1 MKTRTI
7 LLISAA
13 AIFSLSLKASSQQAP
28 PLIPPD
34 ERYKA
39 DILLIVA
46 HPDDETMISS
56 YLARAIFD
64 QHKRLAV
71 IYGTRGDGGGNS
83 VGQEQAAALGAVRE
97 IEARRALA
105 SWGVM
110 NVWFLG
116 APDTPGQDVLRS
128 LETWRHGAALEQV
141 VRLVRLTR
149 PEVIL
154 TWLPAYVAGE
164 NHDDHQ
170 AAAVLATEA
179 FDSAGDPTVFPS
191 QVSPPR
197 ERIRI
202 SNLTEG
208 LRVWQPKKI
217 YYFSDAAHTEFLE
230 GKGPR
235 YALTDVSPSRKVPYG
250 RLAAEAA
257 REHQT
262 QGEVAQLAKQAL
274 ETGNLGA
281 LEGLGGFV
289 FGKSLVK
296 GTATGDIFEGVTT
309 AEPVAFSPVR
319 GYKPEPRAGVSF
331 ELGGPWAF
339 YREFWRAH
347 NLDHLARLVSP
358 EVSIASGQLLN
369 VPLVIRNDT
378 DRAIDAKLT
387 TGLISGWTER
397 TRFASY
403 SVPARESYPVQ
414 LVLVA
419 PGGRA
424 KEWHELKWK
433 IEVDGKPAGA
443 VTLRV
448 LISTGGL
455 PQ

>member
-1 MKTRTI
+1 MKAKRI
-7 LLISAA
+7 LLISIVVLLVTLTATA
-13 AIFSLSLKASSQQAP
+13 QQAP
-28 PLIPPD
+28 PIIPPD

-64 QHKRLAV
+64 QNKRVAV

-83 VGQEQAAALGAVRE
+83 VGYEQAAALGAVRE

-105 SWGVM
+105 SWNVL

-154 TWLPAYVAGE
+154 TWLPCYVAGE

-179 FDSAGDPTVFPS
+179 FDSAGDPTVFPA

-197 ERIRI
+197 ERTRI

-208 LRVWQPKKI
+208 LRTWQPKKL

-230 GKGPR
+230 GKGPQ

-250 RLAAEAA
+250 KLAAQEASF
-257 REHQT
+257 HQT
-262 QGEVAQLAKQAL
+262 QGEVAQLAKRAL
-274 ETGNLGA
+274 ETGDFGA
-281 LEGLGGFV
+281 IKGPDQFV
-289 FGKSLVK
+289 LGKSLVK
-296 GTATGDIFEGVTT
+296 GGTTGDVFEGVTAT
-309 AEPVAFSPVR
+309 PISFSPVR
-319 GYKPEPRAGVSF
+319 GYRLQPRAGVAF

-339 YREFWRAH
+339 YREWWLAH
-347 NLDHLARLVSP
+347 NLDHLERLVSP
-358 EVSIASGQLLN
+358 EVSVASGQPLN
-369 VPLVIRNDT
+369 IPLIIRNDT
-378 DRAIDAKLT
+378 DSAIDAKLT
-387 TGLISGWTER
+387 TELPAGWTEH

-403 SVPARESYPVQ
+403 PVPARGMYPVQ

-419 PGGRA
+419 PNGRA
-424 KEWHELKWK
+424 KEWHELKWR

-448 LISTGGL
+448 LISAGGL